1 MMAPPALSLLMES
14 LPLFEIDMSHFTCTK
29 RFSEICVAHRNW
41 NSGTH
46 CALIHGYA
54 RNVEITIQ
62 ASHLDKAQWV
72 VDLGDLKFVRQLL
85 ERQWDHRLLVASDD
99 PLLEDMRTLEEKG
112 ALSLNVMDISKGWG
126 PGLEGSC
133 QFLYDQIDAEL
144 RAKTQ
149 GRCRVIKVEIWE
161 KTDNRAALVIE

>member
-1 MMAPPALSLLMES
+1 MEN
-14 LPLFEIDMSHFTCTK
+14 LFVSEVIMSYFTCTK

-54 RNVEITIQ
+54 RNVELTIR
-62 ASHLDKAQWV
+62 AENLDKAQWV
-72 VDLGDLKFVRQLL
+72 IDLGDLKFVRDILTK
-85 ERQWDHRLLVASDD
+85 EWDHRLLVASDD
-99 PLLEDMRTLEEKG
+99 ILLDDLRALEAKG
-112 ALSLNVMDISKGWG
+112 GVSLNVMDIEKGWG

-133 QFLYDQIDAEL
+133 QFLYDTIDPQL
-144 RAKTQ
+144 RSKTN
-149 GRCRVIKVEIWE
+149 GRCWITKVEIWE

>member
-1 MMAPPALSLLMES
+1 
-14 LPLFEIDMSHFTCTK
+14 MSFFTCTK
-29 RFSEICVAHRNW
+29 RFSEVCVAHRNW

-54 RNVEITIQ
+54 RTVEITIR
-62 ASHLDKAQWV
+62 AEKLDRAQWV
-72 VDLGDLKFVRQLL
+72 IDLGDLKFVREILSK
-85 ERQWDHRLLVASDD
+85 EWDHRLLVASDD
-99 PLLEDMRTLEEKG
+99 ILLDDLRALEEKG
-112 ALSLNVMDISKGWG
+112 ALSLNVMDVSRGWG

-133 QFLYDQIDAEL
+133 QFLYDCIDPQL

-149 GRCRVIKVEIWE
+149 GRCRITKVEIWE